1 MKTKKIIAALL
12 SSAMVLGTLAVPV
25 MAENEYAAEV
35 NGNKY
40 TTLMSAV
47 DAAQTGDTVTVIAN
61 IKDEAITVNKML
73 TITGAADANN
83 VTINA
88 ITGCEELTVTG
99 LTFTGNSWI
108 NSGEANKLTVSDV
121 TANVTPVN
129 GKSLANGGYTNSRS
143 GFISLGRNEGK
154 QLDLI
159 VKRCN
164 IVVKRCSISASDDNP
179 DSIIGWAAVKN
190 VTIEGNTF
198 GSETAPHTG
207 GDAVKFMAIA
217 DGAEFAITGNTVYS
231 SNNGFVFGQNTT
243 RNNAYTVVIDKNTF
257 MGKAD
262 HIWIE
267 VTDNNNATKTTH
279 AKILAT
285 SDNTVNGDKFKVDDI
300 KVQRSVVNWTGYAGV
315 DVVLDENKKITGGT
329 FRTDPHRYV
338 SVNYASK
345 KLNSSSNYT
354 VIPLSQLGSNLDG
367 ELTIKSAIDN
377 EKYEQVSA
385 ATVTISDINSSYTKE
400 FKVTAKD
407 KNGNTVEGVDGNKIT
422 LQNIIPG
429 TKFSGETNVLCGII
443 ITDIPEGCTVT
454 VE

>member
-1 MKTKKIIAALL
+1 MRRKEFFKKMKTKKIIAALL

-47 DAAQTGDTVTVIAN
+47 DAAQTGDTVNVIAN
-61 IKDEAITVNKML
+61 IAGEAITVDKKL
-73 TITGAADANN
+73 TITGAASANN

-159 VKRCN
+159 VKGCN
-164 IVVKRCSISASDDNP
+164 IVANGGTDP
-179 DSIIGWAAVKN
+179 IIGWAAVKN

-198 GSETAPHTG
+198 GSETAYHTNS
-207 GDAVKFMAIA
+207 DAVKFMAIA

-257 MGKAD
+257 MGSAD

-267 VTDNNNATKTTH
+267 VTDNTTTTKTTH

-285 SDNTVNGDKFKVDDI
+285 SDNTVNGKEFKVDDI

-385 ATVTISDINSSYTKE
+385 LVTNIQGNTKDFYVTTSGDEDTKNITKQKITLKDIGTFNGTVLCGLIIKNIPQSVTVTI
-400 FKVTAKD
+400 TA
-407 KNGNTVEGVDGNKIT
+407 E
-422 LQNIIPG
+422 
-429 TKFSGETNVLCGII
+429 
-443 ITDIPEGCTVT
+443 
-454 VE
+454 

>member
-1 MKTKKIIAALL
+1 MRRKEFFKKMKTKKIIAALL

-40 TTLMSAV
+40 MTLKSAV
-47 DAAQTGDTVTVIAN
+47 DAAQTGDKVTVIAN
-61 IKDEAITVNKML
+61 IEGEAITVDKKL
-73 TITGAADANN
+73 TITGAASANN

-88 ITGCEELTVTG
+88 ISGCEELTVTG

-129 GKSLANGGYTNSRS
+129 TGYTNSRS
-143 GFISLGRNEGK
+143 GFISLGKNEGK
-154 QLDLI
+154 KLDLI

-164 IVVKRCSISASDDNP
+164 IVANGGT

-198 GSETAPHTG
+198 GSETAYYENS
-207 GDAVKFMAIA
+207 DAVKFMAIA

-231 SNNGFVFGQNTT
+231 NYNGFVFGQNTT

-257 MGKAD
+257 MGSAD

-267 VTDNNNATKTTH
+267 VTDNTTTTKTTH

-285 SDNTVNGDKFKVDDI
+285 SNNTVNGDKFKVDDI

-345 KLNSSSNYT
+345 KLNSSRNYT

-367 ELTIKSAIDN
+367 ELTIKSVIDN

-385 ATVTISDINSSYTKE
+385 LVTNIQGNTKDFYVTTSGDEDTKNITKQKITLKDIGTFNGTVLCGLIIKNIPQSVTVTI
-400 FKVTAKD
+400 TA
-407 KNGNTVEGVDGNKIT
+407 E
-422 LQNIIPG
+422 
-429 TKFSGETNVLCGII
+429 
-443 ITDIPEGCTVT
+443 
-454 VE
+454 